1 MKIAFLALFL
11 LGCGRVE
18 RVYTWTREEPAAG
31 RLSPATF
38 EVRVRVDDK
47 KQTVQWFERVY
58 DRDGFI
64 GTNIETREQC
74 EIFDE
79 QNWKCGGPPNLPG
92 LLPDLTIQ
100 MTNGELR
107 QQYWD
112 EDRKYRSQ
120 YKVRF

>member
-1 MKIAFLALFL
+1 MVLVSALIT
-11 LGCGRVE
+11 LGCGRIE
-18 RVYTWTREEPAAG
+18 RVYTWTRETPAAG
-31 RLSPATF
+31 RNSPTTY

-47 KQTVQWFERVY
+47 KKTVRWIERVY

-64 GTNIETREQC
+64 GTNIETREEC

-79 QNWKCGGPPNLPG
+79 QNWKCGMPMG
-92 LLPDLTIQ
+92 LVGVLPDLRIE

-107 QQYWD
+107 QQYWG
-112 EDRKYRSQ
+112 EDRQYRSN